1 MGHFLMEEWKEYEIE
16 VKGRVR
22 YAVSNI
28 GRLKSFT
35 NEFHDGKILKGSLTE
50 GFLFL
55 RYKRQVNNKIT
66 NYHVTVHKMV
76 AELFIPKE
84 SEDQTYVLHL
94 DYDKTNNHISN
105 LKWATYE
112 EMRKHGTKSPAV
124 IEAFKK
130 LQEYNIKNDGAKLR
144 VIDVMRLKKMLLDP
158 NRKTRHKILAKR
170 FGVSEMQ
177 LHRIK
182 TGENWGHIKV

>member
-1 MGHFLMEEWKEYEIE
+1 MGHFLMETWEEYNIE
-16 VKGRVR
+16 VVEKVR

-28 GRLKSFT
+28 GRIKSFT
-35 NEFHDGKILKGSLTE
+35 DTISNGKLLKGSKTE

-55 RYKRQVNNKIT
+55 RYKRQENNKIKY
-66 NYHVTVHKMV
+66 YHHAVHKMV
-76 AELFIPKE
+76 AEIFIPKN
-84 SEDQTYVLHL
+84 SEDQIYVLHL
-94 DYDKTNNHISN
+94 DYDKLNNRVTN

-112 EMRKHGTKSPAV
+112 EMREHGKNSPNV
-124 IEAFKK
+124 KEAFKK
-130 LQEYNIKNDGAKLR
+130 LQEHNIKNDGAKLR
-144 VIDVMRLKKMLLDP
+144 VIDVMRLKKILLNP
-158 NRKTRHKILAKR
+158 NRKTRYKILAKQ